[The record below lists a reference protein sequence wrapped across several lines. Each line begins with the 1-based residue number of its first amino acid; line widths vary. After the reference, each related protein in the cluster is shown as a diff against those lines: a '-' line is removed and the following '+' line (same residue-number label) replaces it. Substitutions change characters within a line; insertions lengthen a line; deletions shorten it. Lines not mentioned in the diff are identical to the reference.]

1 MVRQIISEQ
10 ATIEAQLA
18 KLHHRKSALE
28 IEQCVTVGLT
38 TTINHVKLLEVTC
51 PNHAYPV
58 RNKLKECTMMKNFMA
73 SRALSMG
80 KKPEGEP
87 GGKAVTPF
95 PGEEV
100 VMSIYGGPV
109 PHESRRKLKLTS
121 REVNTVNPA
130 TPEYLRWSKSLI
142 TFDWLDHL
150 DWVLKPRRFPLIVDS
165 LVRMTWLTKALMDGG
180 SNLNLM
186 YLDTFEGLG
195 LGQDM
200 PKTSLHPF
208 YEVVSSKQ
216 PIPLEQISLPVTFG
230 DVNNYRTKMLAF
242 EVVDCSRP
250 YHVILGRQ
258 CYVKFM
264 AITNYTY
271 LKLKIPRP
279 ADINTIEA
287 KA

>member
-58 RNKLKECTMMKNFMA
+58 RNKLKECTMMKNIMT
-73 SRALSMG
+73 SRALSKG

-109 PHESRRKLKLTS
+109 PHES
-121 REVNTVNPA
+121 
-130 TPEYLRWSKSLI
+130 
-142 TFDWLDHL
+142 
-150 DWVLKPRRFPLIVDS
+150 
-165 LVRMTWLTKALMDGG
+165 
-180 SNLNLM
+180 
-186 YLDTFEGLG
+186 
-195 LGQDM
+195 
-200 PKTSLHPF
+200 
-208 YEVVSSKQ
+208 
-216 PIPLEQISLPVTFG
+216 
-230 DVNNYRTKMLAF
+230 
-242 EVVDCSRP
+242 
-250 YHVILGRQ
+250 
-258 CYVKFM
+258 
-264 AITNYTY
+264 
-271 LKLKIPRP
+271 
-279 ADINTIEA
+279 
-287 KA
+287 